1 MIKTI
6 KNLFEWFRLGYIE
19 MSFGYM
25 DVCILVVGIL
35 GILGNTT
42 AVTIFARQP
51 FQKNFHALMMSLAIF
66 DLIFILLQLL
76 LFTIPQV

>member
-1 MIKTI
+1 MDVSHG
-6 KNLFEWFRLGYIE
+6 LGYID
-19 MSFGYM
+19 MSFDFEGIAM